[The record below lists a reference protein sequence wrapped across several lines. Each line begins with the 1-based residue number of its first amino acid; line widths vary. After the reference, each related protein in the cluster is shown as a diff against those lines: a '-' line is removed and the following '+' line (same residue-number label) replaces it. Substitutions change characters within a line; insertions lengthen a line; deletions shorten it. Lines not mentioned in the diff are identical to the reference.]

1 MTEST
6 AFLKAS
12 LGRLAP
18 WLRPSTDAA
27 VPVAAMVPIR
37 TLAPNHRA
45 RILAHLLALDAQDRY
60 LRFGYTA
67 SDERVARYVEGLDFE
82 HDEVFGIF
90 NRDLELVAVAHLAYS
105 TNAAAASCAEFGVS
119 VLKSARGKGYG
130 RRLFERAA
138 MQARNEGVSLLFIHA
153 LSENAP
159 MLRIARKAGA
169 TVQRDGSESEAH
181 LKLPAPNLDSRV
193 AQILH
198 EQFAEADY
206 TLKKQARHFW
216 GLIGFMQEVRAG
228 VRGARQRSA
237 P

>member
-12 LGRLAP
+12 LSWLAP
-18 WLRPSTDAA
+18 WLRPSTNAA

-37 TLAPNHRA
+37 TLAPNHRP
-45 RILAHLLALDAQDRY
+45 RILAHLLALEEHDRY
-60 LRFGYTA
+60 LRFGYA
-67 SDERVARYVEGLDFE
+67 ANDEQIVRYVDGLDFE
-82 HDEVFGIF
+82 RDEVFGIF
-90 NRDLELVAVAHLAYS
+90 NRDLELVAMAHLAYS

-119 VLKSARGKGYG
+119 VLKAARGKGYG
-130 RRLFERAA
+130 GRLFERAA
-138 MQARNEGVSLLFIHA
+138 MHARNEGVSMLFIHA
-153 LSENAP
+153 LSENSA

-169 TVQRDGSESEAH
+169 AVQRDGSESEAH
-181 LKLPAPNLDSRV
+181 LKLPAPDFDSRV

-206 TLKKQARHFW
+206 KLKKQAKHFW

-228 VRGARQRSA
+228 VRDARERSA
-237 P
+237 Q